1 MIRRLKNKRGFTLV
15 ELMIV
20 VAIIGILAALAI
32 YGVRKYLTNAKTG
45 EAKTNVG
52 RLAKDAVSAYE
63 RENMSG
69 ALLSAGVSVA
79 SVHRLCPTGL
89 PVPTSVPKGQK
100 IQPDAT
106 LWNDGLLANSW
117 QCLKFSV
124 NTPVYYQY
132 QYAAAN
138 IADATQA
145 SFVAS
150 AVGDLN
156 GDGVPSAP
164 WSYAGR
170 ILEGSPGVMRLAPTM
185 QEPTN
190 QEE

>member
-79 SVHRLCPTGL
+79 SVHQLCPTA
-89 PVPTSVPKGQK
+89 PVNVPATVPKGQK
-100 IQPDAT
+100 TQPNAAD
-106 LWNDGLLANSW
+106 WNGTGW
-117 QCLKFSV
+117 GCLKFSV

-132 QYAAAN
+132 QYAAAA

-156 GDGVPSAP
+156 GDGVASAP
-164 WSYAGR
+164 WAYNGK
-170 ILEGSPGVMRLAPTM
+170 ILDNSPGVMRLAPTM
-185 QEPTN
+185 IEPTN
-190 QEE
+190 PEE

>member
-52 RLAKDAVSAYE
+52 RLAKDAVAAYE
-63 RENMSG
+63 RENMAG
-69 ALLSAGVSVA
+69 TLLSAGSSVA
-79 SVHRLCPTGL
+79 SVHQLCPTATTN
-89 PVPTSVPKGQK
+89 VPTAVPKGQK
-100 IQPDAT
+100 IQPDAAA
-106 LWNDGLLANSW
+106 WNGTGW
-117 QCLKFSV
+117 GCLKFSV

-138 IADATQA
+138 VADATQA

-156 GDGVPSAP
+156 GDGTASQP
-164 WSYAGR
+164 WSYAGQ
-170 ILEGSPGVMRLAPTM
+170 ILTGSPGVMRLAPTM
-185 QEPTN
+185 TEPAN
-190 QEE
+190 PEE